1 MIHGLLAAGRAYRG
15 LMKRDHI
22 CVGWKDSGL
31 DLSGN
36 DLAETM
42 IDELDDRWNPG

>member
-1 MIHGLLAAGRAYRG
+1 MTGTVYFSGCG
-15 LMKRDHI
+15 GTTSG
-22 CVGWKDSGL
+22 CKDSGL

-42 IDELDDRWNPG
+42 IDEVGQILVIR